1 MQCSRRRFVEF
12 ALASLPTVAA
22 FGAGAAD
29 RSSPSAASV
38 GEATTGAVER
48 SSAAVRLGVQTYS
61 FRDMLGTPGDM
72 TDKMI
77 AAMRELGLTECE
89 VFEPT
94 LQPPILS
101 ADAPWRMTDGK
112 PTQASLLGRPPT
124 GAPTAAQLADREA
137 IRKWRLGAG
146 LEQVGA
152 AAEQFKRAGIRVL
165 AFNFLL
171 KDWCTDQEVHRGF
184 EMTQALGANIM
195 TASTTLTMA
204 KRTVP
209 FVEKYRVFLGLHG
222 HSNLSDPNQFA
233 TPDSFIQG
241 MAMSPYY
248 RVNLDIGHFSAAGF
262 DSVAFIRAHHD
273 RITNLHIKDRKKN
286 DGRNVPFGEGDT
298 PIKPV
303 LRLLE
308 TERYPIPAYIE
319 YEYAGSGTSTQEL
332 VKCLEYVKSALA

>member
-1 MQCSRRRFVEF
+1 MQFSRRRFVEF
-12 ALASLPTVAA
+12 ALTGLSSVAA
-22 FGAGAAD
+22 FGAVAGR
-29 RSSPSAASV
+29 RSSV
-38 GEATTGAVER
+38 
-48 SSAAVRLGVQTYS
+48 SAAVRLGVQTYS

-72 TDKMI
+72 IDKMI

-94 LQPPILS
+94 VQPPILS

-124 GAPTAAQLADREA
+124 GAPTAAQRADREA
-137 IRKWRLGAG
+137 IRRWRLGAG

-152 AAEQFKRAGIRVL
+152 AGEKFKRAGIRVF

-171 KDWCTDQEVHRGF
+171 KDWCTDEEVHRGF
-184 EMTQALGANIM
+184 QMTQALGANIM

-209 FVEKYRVFLGLHG
+209 FVEKYQVFLGLHG

-262 DSVAFIRAHHD
+262 DSVAFIRAHHH

-286 DGRNVPFGEGDT
+286 DGPNVPFGEGDT
-298 PIKPV
+298 PITPV

-308 TERYPIPAYIE
+308 AERYSIPAYIE
-319 YEYAGSGTSTQEL
+319 YEYAGNGTSTQEMA
-332 VKCLEYVKSALA
+332 KCLEYVKTALRA